1 MCINVSFYQA
11 KVLWITSSGIFN
23 LASRPLVKVHWK
35 ILYVLKMW
43 LYIFCLWC
51 NGTFTSTV
59 KYFTWSYC
67 VQSSGST
74 KSSPRMTVCQGSM
87 CKEGCEV
94 TVFIPRNLVSCNLCH
109 TLYSHVF
116 VCSTVGTG
124 FLVHLVRQCVRV
136 QCAQTGV
143 KSPINLVTFA
153 IHYIAVCSCVA
164 REAQPSYLQS
174 FYCLLSRHKSYQQVK
189 ERIQHHYCGS
199 MFRHDDRVH
208 CAFMLICC
216 VFLLMISLVPAAV
229 AQQSSQQP
237 IQSLPTSPQ
246 NVQPMAIQTRVQ
258 SLSGSP
264 ILTAAN
270 STPTHTISQVQQ
282 LPVSGIIRCRDW
294 TAQTHRFFALT
305 CLRSCFAGFA
315 AASVH

>member
-1 MCINVSFYQA
+1 MSSKPLAFFRAVTYLWIINIRNVYQNFTSFANIISRSRLKRCVKLTKWRKKSSTMCINVSFYQA

-109 TLYSHVF
+109 TLYSHLF

-164 REAQPSYLQS
+164 R
-174 FYCLLSRHKSYQQVK
+174 
-189 ERIQHHYCGS
+189 
-199 MFRHDDRVH
+199 
-208 CAFMLICC
+208 
-216 VFLLMISLVPAAV
+216 
-229 AQQSSQQP
+229 
-237 IQSLPTSPQ
+237 
-246 NVQPMAIQTRVQ
+246 
-258 SLSGSP
+258 
-264 ILTAAN
+264 
-270 STPTHTISQVQQ
+270 
-282 LPVSGIIRCRDW
+282 
-294 TAQTHRFFALT
+294 
-305 CLRSCFAGFA
+305 
-315 AASVH
+315 